1 MPEGKIRF
9 VAKLSGYALAIIL
22 LLAFTGVATFAVLGD
37 NSIHGLT
44 VRFYNVSWSCASG
57 NTGPLTFTFGS
68 IVVYSSTSLPTSL
81 SHVMFSMSTNGFTV
95 GSLIAESSSFG
106 PGQSSSYPGL
116 TFTNP
121 ALDPASQPDMS
132 LIALTVNA
140 QVSAGFYTSEAS
152 ASYSQTVHFPSQACS
167 T

>member
-1 MPEGKIRF
+1 MTGEKMGF
-9 VAKLSGYALAIIL
+9 VARLSGYALVIIL
-22 LLAFTGVATFAVLGD
+22 LLAFVGVATYAVLGD

-44 VRFYNVSWSCASG
+44 VRFYNVSWSCAAG
-57 NTGPLTFTFGS
+57 TTGPLTFTFGS
-68 IVVYSSTSLPTSL
+68 TVAYSSTSLPTSI
-81 SHVMFSMSTNGFTV
+81 SHVTFSMSTNGFAV
-95 GSLIAESSSFG
+95 GNVTAASSSFG

-121 ALDPASQPDMS
+121 ALDPASQPVTS
-132 LIALTVNA
+132 LIALTINA

-152 ASYSQTVHFPSQACS
+152 ASFSQTVHFPSQACL